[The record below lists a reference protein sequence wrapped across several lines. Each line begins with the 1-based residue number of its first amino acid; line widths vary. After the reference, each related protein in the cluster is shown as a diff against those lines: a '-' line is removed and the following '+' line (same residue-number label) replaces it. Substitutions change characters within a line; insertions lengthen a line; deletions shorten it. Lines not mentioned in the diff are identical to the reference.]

1 MKVLYIKGS
10 REKVR
15 AKKLRINFKKDL
27 AERKKG
33 LPLQSLKEREVQ
45 KRTLRVEAKKMEQSA

>member
-1 MKVLYIKGS
+1 
-10 REKVR
+10 
-15 AKKLRINFKKDL
+15 L

-33 LPLQSLKEREVQ
+33 LPLQPLKEREVQ

>member
-33 LPLQSLKEREVQ
+33 LPLQPLKEREVQ